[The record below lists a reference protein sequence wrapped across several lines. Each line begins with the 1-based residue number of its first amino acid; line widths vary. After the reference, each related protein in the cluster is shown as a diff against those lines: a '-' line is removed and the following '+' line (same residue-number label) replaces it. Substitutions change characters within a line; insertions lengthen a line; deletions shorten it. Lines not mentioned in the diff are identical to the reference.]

1 MDGWMDGGEHLDH
14 TDGRGRWL
22 EHCTCALM
30 AATGVTALGVA
41 LSAAPLVT
49 WAADVADG
57 GAWRSLMTAANAA
70 AQRDDHADAAI
81 QFDHAVKAAETF
93 GPNDARLANALYG
106 LGRAHRALYDYALAE
121 QSYARALV
129 IVEST
134 PVENVSRSD
143 VLDGL
148 GDVYRMQGRYQDA
161 EAAFKRSLALL
172 EAAYGDAHPLVA
184 RALTSHLASLYRVQ
198 GRFDE
203 AAAAYVRALAILEKT
218 VPMDDKRL
226 GLALIDL
233 GEWNYE
239 RQRYSAAEY
248 SYCAK
253 TAGRGAYAGAG
264 VAAGLGAYRASAG
277 ASRRGGGD

>member
-1 MDGWMDGGEHLDH
+1 MDGRMDGGEHLDH

-184 RALTSHLASLYRVQ
+184 RAL
-198 GRFDE
+198 
-203 AAAAYVRALAILEKT
+203 AILEKT